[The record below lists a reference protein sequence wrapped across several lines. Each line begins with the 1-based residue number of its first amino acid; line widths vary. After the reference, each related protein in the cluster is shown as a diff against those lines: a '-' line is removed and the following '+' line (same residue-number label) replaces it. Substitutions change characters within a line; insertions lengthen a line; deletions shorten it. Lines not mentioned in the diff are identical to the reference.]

1 MYQLYPSAS
10 DFFSGTFRKSFFLI
24 AFCFLLMSTH
34 AQLTFQNPVLEPGKP
49 ILTIGSVYRFSN
61 VTAGVDALVRIDSL
75 VNGAQVQN
83 IDQTGFGYD
92 HAFQPYIKIGT
103 STRSSFQSYAVF
115 NIQFVANGTNNAV
128 TMQSATATNIDL
140 DGNTDFKE
148 LCEINMNGGTATYV
162 SNTPQISVTVSNG
175 KFLGQNTN
183 GVEYNGIDTSA
194 RAVMFKVTQTNI
206 SSFKVRFGVTAR
218 KNTQPIRQFSLYM
231 RDFQFSNSAV
241 ILPVNLLNFNATLS
255 NNTALLNWS
264 ASDMKDFSHFALEKS
279 NDGKKFS
286 EAAVFFTN
294 NTEEEFQFK
303 DKLHTNTSEYV
314 FYRLKMIDKDG
325 NFTYSST
332 KMIRI
337 FTTEKNITVRS
348 FPNPVMNQLNVAI
361 PQEWQNAKVSFEI
374 YNQQGLRVMQVNN
387 SKTSQIQEINVQQ
400 MGSGIYILK
409 VSNGKESITTQ
420 IVKLK

>member
-1 MYQLYPSAS
+1 
-10 DFFSGTFRKSFFLI
+10 
-24 AFCFLLMSTH
+24 
-34 AQLTFQNPVLEPGKP
+34 
-49 ILTIGSVYRFSN
+49 
-61 VTAGVDALVRIDSL
+61 
-75 VNGAQVQN
+75 
-83 IDQTGFGYD
+83 
-92 HAFQPYIKIGT
+92 
-103 STRSSFQSYAVF
+103 
-115 NIQFVANGTNNAV
+115 
-128 TMQSATATNIDL
+128 
-140 DGNTDFKE
+140 
-148 LCEINMNGGTATYV
+148 
-162 SNTPQISVTVSNG
+162 
-175 KFLGQNTN
+175 
-183 GVEYNGIDTSA
+183 
-194 RAVMFKVTQTNI
+194 
-206 SSFKVRFGVTAR
+206 
-218 KNTQPIRQFSLYM
+218 
-231 RDFQFSNSAV
+231 
-241 ILPVNLLNFNATLS
+241 
-255 NNTALLNWS
+255 LNWS

-374 YNQQGLRVMQVNN
+374 YNQQGLRVIQVNN

-409 VSNGKESITTQ
+409 VSNGKESIATQ